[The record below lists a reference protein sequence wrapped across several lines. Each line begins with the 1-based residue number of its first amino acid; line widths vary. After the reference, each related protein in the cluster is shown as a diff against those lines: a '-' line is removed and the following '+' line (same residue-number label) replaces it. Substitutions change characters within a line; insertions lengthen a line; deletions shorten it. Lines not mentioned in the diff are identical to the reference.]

1 MKNIL
6 SYTGELA
13 AGWSDCLL
21 DVVAREEAGN
31 AAHNSLPPTVVI
43 LLQHV
48 DYLPLL
54 HKQIALA
61 QHFLVTSE

>member
-13 AGWSDCLL
+13 ATCSDCLL
-21 DVVAREEAGN
+21 DVVAREEAGD

-43 LLQHV
+43 LLQYV
-48 DYLPLL
+48 DYLSLL
-54 HKQIALA
+54 HKKIAKL
-61 QHFLVTSE
+61 HS